1 MHLSRFSK
9 CCFRAM
15 IVATSIHHKYGN
27 HKTRLQLSKSCIDK
41 ALQLSIFVI
50 LVNLL
55 ELENCSIA
63 LFHDQLKKTRPQ
75 VQLACSRLRKFFK
88 KRKYN
93 LHNLM
98 YGFLLSTLL

>member
-1 MHLSRFSK
+1 MLFPWHHAPIFS
-9 CCFRAM
+9 
-15 IVATSIHHKYGN
+15 HHYGY
-27 HKTRLQLSKSCIDK
+27 HKTCLQLRKSCTGK

-50 LVNLL
+50 FVNLL
-55 ELENCSIA
+55 ELESCSIA
-63 LFHDQLKKTRPQ
+63 LFYSQLKKTRPQ

-98 YGFLLSTLL
+98 FGFLLSTLL